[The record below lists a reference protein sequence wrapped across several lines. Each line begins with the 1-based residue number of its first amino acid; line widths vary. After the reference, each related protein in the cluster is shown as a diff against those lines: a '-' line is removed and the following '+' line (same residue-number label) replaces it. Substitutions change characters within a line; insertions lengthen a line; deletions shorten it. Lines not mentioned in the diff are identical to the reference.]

1 MTTKRDAVLEATLEL
16 ISEHGFHGTA
26 MSMIADRAGVGAGT
40 IYRYFDSKE
49 DLVTQLYLEVKR
61 EMGKAILADYSEE
74 LSLRERFR
82 TLWLNMLHYY
92 MEHAC
97 ELAFL
102 EQFDNSPYMVPEVR
116 EAFSEYY
123 EPLMRY
129 FQYAF
134 REGVFKKMPL
144 AMLSTFTLEVAVSLA
159 KHHAAGE
166 LTLDDETKELAM
178 NATWDALSR

>member
-1 MTTKRDAVLEATLEL
+1 MTTKREAILEATLEL

-26 MSMIADRAGVGAGT
+26 MSMIADRASVGAGT
-40 IYRYFDSKE
+40 IYRYFEGKE

-61 EMGKAILADYSEE
+61 EMGRAILAGYSED

-92 MEHAC
+92 MEHPC

-102 EQFDNSPYMVPEVR
+102 EQFDNSPYMAPEVK

-134 REGVFKKMPL
+134 QEGVFKKMPL
-144 AMLSTFTLEVAVSLA
+144 AMLSTFTMEVAVSLA

-166 LTLDDETKELAM
+166 LTLDNEAKELAM